1 MTDEA
6 TRAER
11 KLAALILT
19 KLDVDIDP
27 AKLREFIKSE
37 WRTIAPLAHIVHSAP
52 DYTKPLYDMPDP
64 SGATMT

>member
-1 MTDEA
+1 MSTTDEA

-27 AKLREFIKSE
+27 ARIREFIKTE
-37 WRTIAPLAHIVHSAP
+37 WRVIAPLAHIVHSAP
-52 DYTKPLYDMPDP
+52 DYTKTPFVDP